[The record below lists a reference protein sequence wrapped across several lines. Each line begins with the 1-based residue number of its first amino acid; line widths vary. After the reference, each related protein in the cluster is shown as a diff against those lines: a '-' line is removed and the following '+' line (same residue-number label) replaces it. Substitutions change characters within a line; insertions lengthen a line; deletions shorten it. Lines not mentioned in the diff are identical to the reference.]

1 MFQNTGTSE
10 IVIIVFVI
18 ILFFG
23 SKKVPE
29 FIRGVGEAI
38 KELRKITT
46 DEDK

>member
-1 MFQNTGTSE
+1 MFQNIGILE
-10 IVIIVFVI
+10 LVIIVFVI

-29 FIRGVGEAI
+29 FISGVGEAI

-46 DEDK
+46 EEDK